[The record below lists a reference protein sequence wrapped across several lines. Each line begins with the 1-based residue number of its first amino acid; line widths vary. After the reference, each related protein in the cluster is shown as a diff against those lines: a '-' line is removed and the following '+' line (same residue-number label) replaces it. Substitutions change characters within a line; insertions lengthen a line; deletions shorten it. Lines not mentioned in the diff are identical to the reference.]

1 MSLTDAPT
9 LQPLY
14 SQVRD
19 IIVRRIIGGVW
30 RPGQALPSEQAL
42 AAELGVSQGT
52 VRKALNEMTAEN
64 LLVRHHGKGTFV
76 AEHTQQSALFRF
88 FRIAGRDGRMVT
100 PEWGGE
106 TIAQRLSRAP
116 DREKLGLGP
125 GSRVIE
131 MMRTRSVGGKP
142 AIREKIVLPSSLFPD
157 IEKRAPLPNTLY
169 ALYQTAYGVNIVTA
183 HEMLTAEPA
192 GPDDSRELG
201 VEEGSP
207 LLCVDRVAVSLE
219 NRKVEWR
226 VSRFSTSDLL
236 YAVTIR

>member
-1 MSLTDAPT
+1 MIDAPT

-14 SQVRD
+14 SQVRE
-19 IIVRRIIGGVW
+19 IIVRRIVGGVW

-88 FRIAGRDGRMVT
+88 FRIARQDGRMVT
-100 PEWGGE
+100 PEGGGE
-106 TIAQRLSRAP
+106 IIGQRLSRAL

-131 MMRTRSVGGKP
+131 MARTRSVDGKP
-142 AIREKIVLPSSLFPD
+142 AIRERIVLPSGLFPGL
-157 IEKRAPLPNTLY
+157 EKRAQLPNTLY
-169 ALYQTAYGVNIVTA
+169 ALYQTDYGINIVTA
-183 HEMLTAEPA
+183 HEMLTADLA
-192 GPDDSRELG
+192 DADDRSELG

-207 LLCVDRVAVSLE
+207 ILCVDRVAVSLE

-226 VSRFSTSDLL
+226 VSRFPTSDLV